1 MPSHPSPDTV
11 RDRFGDLT
19 VWKRGDQRAPH
30 KPLLVLYALAELE
43 RGERWVSFREVDEKL
58 QSLLVEFG
66 PPRKRQ

>member
-1 MPSHPSPDTV
+1 
-11 RDRFGDLT
+11 

-66 PPRKRQ
+66 PPNRQ